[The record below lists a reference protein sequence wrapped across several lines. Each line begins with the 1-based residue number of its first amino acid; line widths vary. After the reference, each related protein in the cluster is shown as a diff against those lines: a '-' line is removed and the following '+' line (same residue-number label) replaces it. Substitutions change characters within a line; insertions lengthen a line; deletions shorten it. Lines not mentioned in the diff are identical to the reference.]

1 MSKLICSSAID
12 GATEWVA
19 KAEAMM
25 TEARR
30 ATSDVTFEDKL
41 KLLDR
46 WIKFQTLVARQKE
59 GGMGRGFD
67 TDPDDN
73 D

>member
-1 MSKLICSSAID
+1 M
-12 GATEWVA
+12 ATKKDDPLQA
-19 KAEAMM
+19 GRTMIEAMM

-30 ATSDVTFEDKL
+30 ATSEVTFEDKL

-46 WIKFQTLVARQKE
+46 CIKFQTLVARQKE

>member
-1 MSKLICSSAID
+1 M
-12 GATEWVA
+12 ATKKDDPLQAGRTMIES
-19 KAEAMM
+19 MM

-30 ATSDVTFEDKL
+30 ATSEVTFEDKL

>member
-1 MSKLICSSAID
+1 M
-12 GATEWVA
+12 ATKKDDPLQA
-19 KAEAMM
+19 GRTMIEAMM

-30 ATSDVTFEDKL
+30 ATSEVTFEDKL

>member
-1 MSKLICSSAID
+1 M
-12 GATEWVA
+12 ATKKDDPLLAGRTMIES
-19 KAEAMM
+19 MM

-30 ATSDVTFEDKL
+30 TTSEVTFEDKL

-46 WIKFQTLVARQKE
+46 WIKFQTLLQRQAM